1 VWSVV
6 VLPYLFPVMFL
17 MGIAG
22 LVVLCLL
29 VRRYLSRADQ
39 SRASRNAVLM
49 AMTRV
54 PIGPEARVGAGRDA
68 GTNQS

>member
-1 VWSVV
+1 MWSVV
-6 VLPYLFPVMFL
+6 VSPYLFPVMFL
-17 MGIAG
+17 LGITG

-39 SRASRNAVLM
+39 SRASRNALLM
-49 AMTRV
+49 AVTRV

-68 GTNQS
+68 APKHS